1 MKLYLDADVIPSVED
16 CTGLSLDSSDTVTFN
31 LDFASK
37 HSFTTLYRI
46 NILHHSWHL
55 RIKNNTCSRYFTFQ
69 IWLKINIIQSSRAK
83 SLLTLSRNKSR
94 N

>member
-1 MKLYLDADVIPSVED
+1 MKLHLDADVMPSVED
-16 CTGLSLDSSDTVTFN
+16 CTGLSLDSSNTVTFN

-37 HSFTTLYRI
+37 HSFTTLSCI

-55 RIKNNTCSRYFTFQ
+55 HIKNNTCSCYLTFQ
-69 IWLKINIIQSSRAK
+69 IWLKINIIQSSLAK
-83 SLLTLSRNKSR
+83 SLLTLSGNKSR